1 MLGNLTRGLNSL
13 QKRQLYKCYTLPIT
27 LYGFQAQYYNKV
39 LLDYPL
45 KILGKLQQSAVLWIS
60 DAFCTSLS
68 EGIEAI
74 SDLIPIHLH
83 IKKLY
88 NHFHSRRFSLSH
100 NYIIKSILSSDG
112 LSKHNPHSLSFD
124 ILTFKQRLHLSSP
137 LIDMDN
143 KKNEFL
149 PSFDP
154 FDQEFSPGNCLI
166 DFFSNR
172 FSFYSWKK
180 SIKIHIKN
188 LDDIVLTASS
198 NYSLAIVIS
207 DASIKNHV
215 TMSILHIHMHNKPT
229 IKIIHHAINV
239 TSTEAKLFTICYS
252 INQAIILPQVKK
264 IIVITDSLHAM
275 KRIFDSLIYSY
286 QIHSAVISHKLRE
299 FLIESDDNYIEFQD
313 CSSKLNQPFHV

>member
-1 MLGNLTRGLNSL
+1 MN
-13 QKRQLYKCYTLPIT
+13 
-27 LYGFQAQYYNKV
+27 
-39 LLDYPL
+39 
-45 KILGKLQQSAVLWIS
+45 
-60 DAFCTSLS
+60 
-68 EGIEAI
+68 
-74 SDLIPIHLH
+74 
-83 IKKLY
+83 
-88 NHFHSRRFSLSH
+88 
-100 NYIIKSILSSDG
+100 
-112 LSKHNPHSLSFD
+112 
-124 ILTFKQRLHLSSP
+124 
-137 LIDMDN
+137 N

-154 FDQEFSPGNCLI
+154 FNQEFSPGNCLI

-299 FLIESDDNYIEFQD
+299 FLIESDDNYIEF
-313 CSSKLNQPFHV
+313 